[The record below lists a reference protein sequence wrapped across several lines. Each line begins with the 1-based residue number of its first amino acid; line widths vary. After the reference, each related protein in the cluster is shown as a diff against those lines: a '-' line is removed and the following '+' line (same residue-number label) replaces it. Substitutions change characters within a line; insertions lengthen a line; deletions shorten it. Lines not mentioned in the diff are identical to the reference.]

1 MPIRQHT
8 IFPAAFPE
16 SWASDWGEDEY
27 GLWMGFTY
35 KGVRQDFRW
44 IEPGAFLMGSP
55 KSEPGRS
62 GNETQHQVT
71 LTEGFWLA
79 KTTVTQALWEVVMG
93 DNPSQFKGENRPVEQ
108 VSWDDAQ
115 RFITKM
121 NGMKSELQ
129 MCLPTEAQWEY
140 CCRAG
145 TITPFHFGGEND
157 LNLERVNY
165 SGRWDNYDFMGKTKA
180 VTSYT
185 PNDWGL
191 YEMHGNVL
199 EWCQDCYGDY
209 PAQPIVDPKGAEVGY
224 LRVLRGGS
232 WISDGRYC
240 RSANRYRSDPAYRD
254 YYYGFRLVLCHRA
267 VQPAPTDSP
276 GAGVLG
282 RQAGDG

>member
-1 MPIRQHT
+1 MQIRQHT

-55 KSEPGRS
+55 KNEPGRS
-62 GNETQHQVT
+62 DNETQHKVT

-79 KTTVTQALWEVVMG
+79 ETTVTQALWEVVMG
-93 DNPSQFKGENRPVEQ
+93 DNPSHFKGAIRPVEQ

-115 RFITKM
+115 RFIAKM
-121 NGMKSELQ
+121 NGMKPELQ
-129 MCLPTEAQWEY
+129 MCLPSDAQWEY

-145 TITPFHFGGEND
+145 TTTAFHFGGKND

-165 SGRWDNYDFMGKTKA
+165 SGEWDEINWQGETKA
-180 VTSYT
+180 VKSYA

-191 YEMHGNVL
+191 YEMQGNVW
-199 EWCQDCYGDY
+199 EWCQDWFDGYHGY
-209 PAQPIVDPKGAEVGY
+209 PAAQLIVDPQGTEMNSG
-224 LRVLRGGS
+224 RVLRGGS
-232 WISDGRYC
+232 WFGGGKYC
-240 RSANRYRSDPAYRD
+240 RSAYRTRYAAGIRS
-254 YYYGFRLVLCHRA
+254 YYDGFRLALGHRA
-267 VQPAPTDSP
+267 VQS
-276 GAGVLG
+276 G
-282 RQAGDG
+282 Q